1 MGNDMTHKV
10 TYAALTATA
19 VIAIV
24 ESQLQLASNLF
35 SPAVYPIVIAIIA
48 MLRIGVNAW
57 RDWQSM
63 QGHQPSAGPSDS

>member
-1 MGNDMTHKV
+1 MTHKV

-24 ESQLQLASNLF
+24 ESQVQLAANLF

-48 MLRIGVNAW
+48 IVRIGVNAW
-57 RDWQSM
+57 KDWQSM
-63 QGHQPSAGPSDS
+63 RGHQPSAGSISDT